1 MNMHLRI
8 VSPAGKPS
16 DIIVRGAQARL
27 GRNPGSEVFFDAQ
40 EYPMVSSEHAR
51 IDRAGTELVLTPLS
65 RSNKTLVNDQPVEEA
80 IKIKKGDRIRLGYT
94 GPLVEVVAVGGTLE
108 AAREPLGYVAETSI
122 VSATPPVAP
131 TMPQDLV
138 PAPLQPSLQEKARQS
153 SPKLTRRTAV
163 PCEIPQENHF
173 RLVLEIAKLPK
184 AMLWGAGAIGVIAVA
199 IVVFL
204 LTRGRTQGEPEPV
217 PPHQEI
223 AAQKKLEKDPL
234 MGPATKNDL
243 HLYVAA
249 LREQSPESRSQAAG
263 RLAELGQD
271 AKSALDFLRVL
282 ALDDNDAVRDAA
294 QKAVRRIEADLLAG
308 LTCGL
313 RDSSADVRSQAARE
327 LAAMG
332 PGAKPALPGLVEAL
346 ADSNSEVRVAVRGV
360 FVAIGPDAVMVLGEA
375 LRDKDPQVRLNA
387 LNVLGW
393 MGSDA
398 RFVMPDLL
406 AVTFDPDAK
415 AKEEA
420 LAALARIGDYA
431 IPYLIQSLEREKNPD
446 RQKPL
451 VEALGR
457 IGHDAGPMLRKAL
470 QAARPEVAEA
480 TAEVLTKV
488 SSQPAPELPKDHS
501 GTEGLIQSQLR
512 GWFSATDANKDNFL
526 DKEELAQALRGPKA
540 KPYDYSPDDKPA
552 KKLGPNDFSKYPDYA
567 FLNRIDRDNDGKISR
582 DEFERWAYDYTLVM
596 KQDLDDRDRIQKA
609 RERLQERGLT
619 EAMRVQREAA
629 VAQLWA
635 NYYNARR
642 GQDFLFQA
650 AVAQL
655 WNTYYN
661 IRFAQNNVY
670 QMEWL
675 QRWALTRLPPR
686 QAKAPGPPPPPP
698 PPPKLPPPARKEQV
712 S

>member
-1 MNMHLRI
+1 MHLRI
-8 VSPAGKPS
+8 VSPAGKSS
-16 DIIVRGAQARL
+16 DIVVKGPQARL
-27 GRNPGSEVFFDAQ
+27 GRNAGSEVFFDPQ
-40 EYPMVSSEHAR
+40 EYPMVSGEHAR
-51 IDRAGTELVLTPLS
+51 IDRAGPELVLTPLS

-131 TMPQDLV
+131 AMPQDMV
-138 PAPLQPSLQEKARQS
+138 PAPLQPSAQEKARQS
-153 SPKLTRRTAV
+153 LPKRTRQTAV

-184 AMLWGAGAIGVIAVA
+184 AMLWSAGAIGVIIVA
-199 IVVFL
+199 ALVFL
-204 LTRGRTQGEPEPV
+204 LTRGRTQGEPEP
-217 PPHQEI
+217 PHQEI
-223 AAQKKLEKDPL
+223 TAQKKLEKDPL
-234 MGPATKNDL
+234 TRVGPVTKNDL
-243 HLYVAA
+243 PIYAAA
-249 LREQSPESRSQAAG
+249 LRESSPESRAHAAG
-263 RLAELGQD
+263 RLADLGQE
-271 AKSALDFLRVL
+271 AKSELSFLRVL
-282 ALDDNDAVRDAA
+282 ALDESDVVRDAA
-294 QKAVRRIEADLLAG
+294 QKAVLRIEADLVAG
-308 LTCGL
+308 LTRGL
-313 RDSSADVRSQAARE
+313 KEPSADVRSQAARE
-327 LAAMG
+327 LAKMG
-332 PGAKPALPGLVEAL
+332 AGAKPALPGLVEAL

-398 RFVMPDLL
+398 RFVMPDLI
-406 AVTFDPDAK
+406 AVTFDQDAK

-431 IPYLIQSLEREKNPD
+431 IPYLIQALEREKNLD
-446 RQKPL
+446 RQAPL
-451 VEALGR
+451 VEALSR
-457 IGHDAGPMLRKAL
+457 IGHDAGPALKKAL
-470 QAARPEVAEA
+470 QAARPEVAAA
-480 TAEVLTKV
+480 TAGVLPKV
-488 SSQPAPELPKDHS
+488 SSQPAPELPKDHI

-512 GWFSATDANKDNFL
+512 GWFSATDTNKDNFL
-526 DKEELAQALRGPKA
+526 DKDELARALRGPKA
-540 KPYDYSPDDKPA
+540 KPYDYTPDDKPA
-552 KKLGPNDFSKYPDYA
+552 KKLGPGDFSTYPDYA
-567 FLNRIDRDNDGKISR
+567 FLCRIDRDNDGKISK
-582 DEFERWAYDYTLVM
+582 DEFERWAFDYTLVM

-642 GQDFLFQA
+642 SQDFQFQA

-661 IRFAQNNVY
+661 MRFAQNNVY

-675 QRWALTRLPPR
+675 QRWALSRLPPR
-686 QAKAPGPPPPPP
+686 QAKAPGPPPA
-698 PPPKLPPPARKEQV
+698 PPKGPPPARKKQV